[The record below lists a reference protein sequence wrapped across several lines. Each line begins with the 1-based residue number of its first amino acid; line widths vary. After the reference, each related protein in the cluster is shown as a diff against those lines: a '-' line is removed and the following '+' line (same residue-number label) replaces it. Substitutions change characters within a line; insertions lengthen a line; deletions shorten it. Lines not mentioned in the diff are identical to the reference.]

1 MTRSD
6 ALFMATSQELD
17 LVEVS
22 PMAEPPV
29 VRIMALPEVQKS
41 LTSKSVVTLTS
52 KPEEFAKLIA
62 SEIQMWKKVAED
74 NNIKPN

>member
-1 MTRSD
+1 
-6 ALFMATSQELD
+6 
-17 LVEVS
+17 
-22 PMAEPPV
+22 
-29 VRIMALPEVQKS
+29 MALPEVQKS

-62 SEIQMWKKVAED
+62 AEIQMWKKVAED